1 MNRDV
6 GDNALKLV
14 GEAVLPGAA
23 QMMAGNVKSGIAHAV
38 LGVSAGAILVSTG
51 IAPVLGTLAI
61 IGIRL
66 NSYVSSLTVAVPPAA
81 APLALPEPGAPTPP
95 AGGDSV
101 RVRGVGLRHRQ
112 PGTTVN
118 DARGG
123 VQVVDGD
130 SDQTSASGDQ
140 TSAGSVDQSAT
151 GAADQVLA
159 RRSEQTLP
167 TEAPAREPRGR
178 RVIPVAIPDP
188 DAPTGV

>member
-95 AGGDSV
+95 AGG
-101 RVRGVGLRHRQ
+101 
-112 PGTTVN
+112 
-118 DARGG
+118 G